1 MKWLPQCY
9 LAVYSVW
16 WHCGVNGGLQSVYW
30 LHPHRGGPQ
39 HTSVCVLVRE
49 KCSCSLSPCE
59 SVESHRFCLSSCC
72 PVGNHHIV
80 WCYQF
85 CAGLELLVNSSYA
98 PRRSLIVLSL
108 SLSLSLR
115 SLTCCVA
122 HWPRSVGARAKA
134 RAVHSYDCLWYVYRY
149 RARYRTYGTVLVDRS
164 TRTRTS

>member
-1 MKWLPQCY
+1 MRRFAVLSCVNPGPIAEMKWLPQCY

-108 SLSLSLR
+108 SLSLSNLLR
-115 SLTCCVA
+115 RPLAALRRCA
-122 HWPRSVGARAKA
+122 RQGAR
-134 RAVHSYDCLWYVYRY
+134 RAFI
-149 RARYRTYGTVLVDRS
+149 
-164 TRTRTS
+164 